1 MKPVT
6 SLFVILLGCTG
17 MALGQ
22 TDFQQKILDKLHM
35 VSTGQILDSEKAWL
49 VTPEG
54 EKVGFSKFLGDWVLI
69 DFWSYGCAPCVK
81 EFPKL
86 SERATTY
93 KDRLKVI
100 AVSVDP
106 KFERFSKGAKRYHI
120 EVPHYFAGNTYAN
133 PLFNLNIK
141 IAVDKNGRLQFRTE
155 TPQYVLIDPTGKIVD
170 KEIAKPSSKD
180 FTEKIAYY
188 LNKK

>member
-1 MKPVT
+1 MKLAT
-6 SLFVILLGCTG
+6 SLFITLLGCTG
-17 MALGQ
+17 MVLGQ

-35 VSTGQILDSEKAWL
+35 VSRGQILDSEKAWL

-54 EKVGFSKFLGDWVLI
+54 EKVGFSNFLGDWVLI

-86 SERATTY
+86 AERAKTY

-106 KFERFSKGAKRYHI
+106 KFERFSKGVKRYHI
-120 EVPHYFAGNTYAN
+120 EVPHYFAGYTYAN

-141 IAVDKNGRLQFRTE
+141 TAVDKNGRLQFRTE
-155 TPQYVLIDPTGKIVD
+155 TPQYVLIAPTGKIVD

-188 LNKK
+188 LNKN